1 MASLNDIESKIT
13 NIIDV
18 LSSGSALGG
27 IELFEINT
35 IEGQWALDNSKTF
48 ADILDTIAVG
58 KLPVLYN
65 ISSRGEYLYYYPG
78 AYSIVTSD
86 PTTTLPIFYRMYY
99 DIENA
104 SWSVATLY
112 KDVADETNILFEYVT
127 KSI

>member
-1 MASLNDIESKIT
+1 MATLNEIESQLNTVISALQ
-13 NIIDV
+13 N
-18 LSSGSALGG
+18 GSALGG

-48 ADILDTIAVG
+48 ADIQNTIEAG

-78 AYSIVTSD
+78 AYSVATTD
-86 PTTTLPIFYRMYY
+86 TTTTLPIFYRMYY
-99 DIENA
+99 DIKNSA
-104 SWSVATLY
+104 WSVAALH
-112 KDVADETNILFEYVT
+112 KDAADETNTLFTFVT